1 MEPTTVSPGRLQALG
16 IAMALSA
23 GTLWGVSGT
32 IGQYL

>member
-1 MEPTTVSPGRLQALG
+1 MQSTSVSPGRLQALG

-23 GTLWGVSGT
+23 GTLGGISGT